1 MFSVTNSLVSPTKSK
16 TKHLTVK
23 KSFVTYQE
31 HQVKVNATSIDNKPN
46 SQGKMVFRSTNESAN
61 KLQCFF
67 ISRITEAMQ
76 CC

>member
-16 TKHLTVK
+16 TVK